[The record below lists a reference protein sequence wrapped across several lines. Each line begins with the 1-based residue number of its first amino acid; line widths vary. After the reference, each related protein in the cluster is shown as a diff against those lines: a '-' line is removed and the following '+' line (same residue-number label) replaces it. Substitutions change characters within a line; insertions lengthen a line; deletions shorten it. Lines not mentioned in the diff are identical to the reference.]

1 MKNIF
6 ESKLNF
12 KKALVTGSAGFI
24 GGHLTDSLLKEGYQ
38 VMGVDNMYSGLEST
52 MDLHISYEN
61 FIPKYYD
68 ITDENIEGVFRDF
81 NPDIVFHLAARPG
94 VAQSVSDPIGSNYVN
109 VNGTVNMLNLAKK
122 YNTKR
127 FVFSSSSSVYGGTKE
142 LPTRETCVLD
152 PKSPYA
158 LQKKVGEDYCKL
170 FSNIYDLDTVC
181 LRYFNVFGPRQRADS
196 AYAAVI
202 SAFCDNVKN
211 NTNPIIYGDGEQS
224 RDFCF
229 VENVVSANI
238 LAATCDAEFSGDV
251 FNIGCGGRVT
261 VNSICNTLNAK
272 EPIYMP
278 ERPGD
283 VKHSQADI
291 SKAENILGYKPMH
304 SYDDGLMKT
313 LDWYLGK

>member
-1 MKNIF
+1 MNTY
-6 ESKLNF
+6 F

-24 GGHLTDSLLKEGYQ
+24 GGHLTDALLKGGYQ
-38 VMGVDNMYSGLEST
+38 VMGVDNMRSGLEST
-52 MDLHISYEN
+52 MDLHISHKA

-68 ITDENIEGVFRDF
+68 ITDENIEGIFRDF
-81 NPDIVFHLAARPG
+81 NPDIVFHLAAIPG
-94 VAQSVSDPIGSNYVN
+94 VAESVNDPIRSNYVN

-122 YNTKR
+122 YNVKR

-142 LPTRETCVLD
+142 LPTKETCILD
-152 PKSPYA
+152 SKSPYA
-158 LQKKVGEDYCKL
+158 LQKQVGEEYCKL
-170 FSNIYDLDTVC
+170 FSNIYNLDTVC

-202 SAFCDNVKN
+202 SSFCNNVKS
-211 NTNPIIYGDGEQS
+211 NTSPIIYGDGKQS

-229 VENVVSANI
+229 VENIVSANI
-238 LAATCDAEFSGDV
+238 LAAICDIRFSGDV
-251 FNIGCGGRVT
+251 FNIGCGGRIT
-261 VNSICNTLNAK
+261 INSICNALNAK

-291 SKAENILGYKPMH
+291 TKARNVLGYNPIY
-304 SYDDGLMKT
+304 SYDDGLRKT
-313 LDWYLGK
+313 LDWYLSK